1 MKRILQLLFL
11 VAILINSTLNAKTT
25 VSKTLSFTKENKFY
39 HLESESIK
47 IDEAKETSILIAL
60 PFITTWETTSP
71 NEVVKIPLSGSYTI
85 DWGDGTTE
93 SLTDTAEH
101 TYTTA
106 GSYDVSINGAATKID
121 FKSLPHSKDKIK
133 DIKQWGDITWGADL
147 SFAFQACT
155 KLNSTATDAPNLN
168 NVTNMKGMFN
178 AASAFNGDLSSWDV
192 SSVTNMS
199 FMFFKATVFNQ
210 DISSWNF
217 SAVNNLFLF
226 LEDATSVSTRN
237 YDKLLRAW
245 DAIALSLPSDVN
257 IGNVST
263 LKHCTGAKARATL
276 VGKKGWIIDD
286 GGLDF
291 SSSSAFITTWET
303 TSSNEEVQ
311 IPMSGTSTVDWG
323 DKTKPTE
330 ETGVATH
337 TYKAAGSYNVSI
349 NGEATR
355 IDFESLPHSKDKIKD
370 IKQWGDLDWEANL
383 TGAFFECTQL
393 NSTAT
398 DAPNL
403 SKVTLM
409 TSMFWGATTFN
420 ADLSSWDVSTV
431 TDMAQMFRLAPA
443 FNGDISSWNVS
454 KVTSMFAMFD
464 KATVF
469 NRDISSW
476 DVGAVTSM
484 QYMFEGATKFN
495 ADISSWN
502 VSKVV
507 YMHYMF
513 QDATKFNADI
523 SSWDVSKVIR
533 MHYMFNNASSFNRN
547 LATTANSWDVSKVT
561 NMSSMFSGASVFNGN
576 IASWDVSKVTNM
588 NRIFYE
594 ASAFNQDISSW
605 NVSVVTDMSR
615 MFQDASV
622 FNATISSWDVSA
634 VTDMQFMFHKASAFN
649 ADISSWN
656 VSNVTNMSNM
666 FHKASVFNRDLSAS
680 STAWNVSKV
689 TNMSYMFQDASIFNG
704 DISSWDVSKVNNMQ
718 WMFRGASAFNQD
730 ISSWKVSDVIKMEVM
745 FYEAS
750 AFNQDI
756 SSWNVSN
763 VNNMSYMF
771 FGASAFNQDLSSW
784 DVSNVTNMS
793 LMFYQASAFNG
804 NISSW
809 DVGNVTNMF
818 GMLASNSAF
827 NQDLSSW
834 DYSAVT
840 SLNAF
845 IQEATNLSTKNYDKL
860 LIAWAS
866 NASLLNN
873 VNLGNVSTLKH
884 CAGKTA
890 KATLVAKGW
899 TIGDGGLSTNCNT
912 WSGTTDTDWAT
923 ASNWSSGAIPTAA
936 NAVVIPNTTKKPVI
950 DASTIA
956 LSKDVTILKE
966 ATLTVNSP
974 GGLTISGNLNQN
986 GTFTINSGGS
996 LKVNGTSTGTV
1007 IYNRNLS
1014 TTNWYLVASPFAG
1027 ETIENLRTNN
1037 SLAAGSDTNIGL
1049 ASYNNTLNSNRWIYQ
1064 NTSST
1069 GNINVGQGYSV
1080 KLATAGNLSFSGTL
1094 NTVSKIST
1102 ITQASSNFNLVG
1114 NPFTAYLN
1122 LGDFFADNV
1131 TDGILS
1137 EASAWFWDQS
1147 SREYETKTS
1156 GVDGNF
1162 EIAPAQA
1169 FFLSAGSASAVATFD
1184 IADITHQKTDNFQ
1197 KQADTRP
1204 QIKLFVKE
1212 GKNTKYT
1219 RIFYIEGTTTSFDNG
1234 YDGTIFGGAN
1244 NSFQLYTHLVA
1255 NNNNSGQ
1262 KLGVQVLPNSDYE
1275 NMLIPLGLKADA
1287 GKKVTFSSES
1297 LNLPNGIKLFLEDKE
1312 TNTFTRLDQVGTNY
1326 SFTPKITL
1334 NGTGRFYLHTSNS
1347 ALSVNETSVLK
1358 NITVYKL
1365 NPDTLRITGLPIGTS
1380 SIKLFNLLGK
1390 HVLNTSFESNGSYN
1404 ATLPKRTAGVYI
1416 IQIENEASKLI
1427 KKIILE

>member
-60 PFITTWETTSP
+60 PFITNWETTSP

-93 SLTDTAEH
+93 SLTNTAEH
-101 TYTTA
+101 TYTA
-106 GSYDVSINGAATKID
+106 VGSYDVSINGAATKID
-121 FKSLPHSKDKIK
+121 FKSVPHSKDKIK
-133 DIKQWGDITWGADL
+133 DIKQWGGTVWEANL

-168 NVTNMKGMFN
+168 NVTNMEGMFN

-192 SSVTNMS
+192 SNVTNMNGMFYDAFLFNSDISSWNVGSVTSMSAMFYGASTFNSDIFSWDVSSVTNMP

-210 DISSWNF
+210 DISSWDF
-217 SAVNNLFLF
+217 SAVTNLFLF

-263 LKHCTGAKARATL
+263 LKHCTGAKAKATL
-276 VGKKGWIIDD
+276 EGKKNWTINDA
-286 GGLDF
+286 GLDCTT
-291 SSSSAFITTWET
+291 SSAFITTWET
-303 TSSNEEVQ
+303 TTANETIN
-311 IPMSGTSTVDWG
+311 IPMSGTYSIDWG
-323 DKTKPTE
+323 DGTIE
-330 ETGVATH
+330 SITGTATH
-337 TYKAAGSYNVSI
+337 SYASAATYTVSI
-349 NGEATR
+349 GVGATR
-355 IDFESLPHSKDKIKD
+355 INFSSITDSKDKIKTVT
-370 IKQWGDLDWEANL
+370 QWGDITWGTDLSN
-383 TGAFFECTQL
+383 AFKYCTQL
-393 NSTAT
+393 NITAS
-398 DAPNL
+398 DAPDLSNTTNL
-403 SKVTLM
+403 SFMFMGASTL
-409 TSMFWGATTFN
+409 N
-420 ADLSSWDVSTV
+420 ANLNSWDVSNVNT
-431 TDMAQMFRLAPA
+431 MHYMFHTASM
-443 FNGDISSWNVS
+443 FNGDISEWNVS
-454 KVTSMFAMFD
+454 NVTNMTSMFGNAF
-464 KATVF
+464 VF
-469 NRDISSW
+469 NQDISFWNVSS
-476 DVGAVTSM
+476 VTSM
-484 QYMFEGATKFN
+484 QAMFRGASVFDADVSAWNVSNVTNMQNMFRHAGAFNANLNSWVVSNVTDMGYMFRYANAFN
-495 ADISSWN
+495 GDVSSWN
-502 VSKVV
+502 VS
-507 YMHYMF
+507 
-513 QDATKFNADI
+513 N
-523 SSWDVSKVIR
+523 
-533 MHYMFNNASSFNRN
+533 
-547 LATTANSWDVSKVT
+547 VT
-561 NMSSMFSGASVFNGN
+561 NMKHMFIRAIV
-576 IASWDVSKVTNM
+576 
-588 NRIFYE
+588 
-594 ASAFNQDISSW
+594 FNQDISSW
-605 NVSVVTDMSR
+605 NVSSVNNMNN
-615 MFQDASV
+615 MFRDAYA
-622 FNATISSWDVSA
+622 FDADVSA
-634 VTDMQFMFHKASAFN
+634 
-649 ADISSWN
+649 WN
-656 VSNVTNMSNM
+656 VSNVTNMQ
-666 FHKASVFNRDLSAS
+666 SVFRNAR
-680 STAWNVSKV
+680 
-689 TNMSYMFQDASIFNG
+689 
-704 DISSWDVSKVNNMQ
+704 
-718 WMFRGASAFNQD
+718 AFNANL
-730 ISSWKVSDVIKMEVM
+730 SD
-745 FYEAS
+745 
-750 AFNQDI
+750 
-756 SSWNVSN
+756 
-763 VNNMSYMF
+763 
-771 FGASAFNQDLSSW
+771 W
-784 DVSNVTNMS
+784 DFST
-793 LMFYQASAFNG
+793 
-804 NISSW
+804 
-809 DVGNVTNMF
+809 
-818 GMLASNSAF
+818 
-827 NQDLSSW
+827 
-834 DYSAVT
+834 AVT
-840 SLNAF
+840 SLDF
-845 IQEATNLSTKNYDKL
+845 FLDGTTSLSTINYDNL
-860 LIAWAS
+860 LIAWAAS
-866 NASLLNN
+866 AASLPANQ
-873 VNLGNVSTLKH
+873 NLGDLSSLKH
-884 CAGKTA
+884 CAGADA
-890 KATLVAKGW
+890 KIALEAKGW

-912 WSGTTDTDWAT
+912 WSGATDTNWAT
-923 ASNWSSGAIPTAA
+923 TTNWSSGATPSAA

-950 DASTIA
+950 DANTIA
-956 LSKDVTILKE
+956 LSKDLTILKE

-1027 ETIENLRTNN
+1027 ETIEKLRTNN
-1037 SLAAGSDTNIGL
+1037 SLAPGSDTNIGL

-1169 FFLSAGSASAVATFD
+1169 FFLNAGSASTNTTFD

-1219 RIFYIEGTTTSFDNG
+1219 RVFYIEGTTTSFDNG
-1234 YDGTIFGGAN
+1234 YDGTIFGNSN
-1244 NSFQLYTHLVA
+1244 NSFQLYTQLVA
-1255 NNNNSGQ
+1255 NNSGQ

-1287 GKKVTFSSES
+1287 GKKVTFSSKS

-1312 TNTFTRLDQVGTNY
+1312 MNTFTRLDQVGTNY

-1334 NGTGRFYLHTSNS
+1334 NGTGRFYLHTSNG

-1358 NITVYKL
+1358 NITVYNL
-1365 NPDTLRITGLPIGTS
+1365 NPDTLRITGLPIGKS

-1390 HVLNTSFESNGSYN
+1390 HVLNTSFMSNGSYN